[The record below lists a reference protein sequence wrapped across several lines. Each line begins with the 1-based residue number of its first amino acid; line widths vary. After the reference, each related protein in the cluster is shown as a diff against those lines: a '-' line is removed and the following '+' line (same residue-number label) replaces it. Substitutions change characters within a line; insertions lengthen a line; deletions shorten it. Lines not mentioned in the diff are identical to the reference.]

1 VTIPGFGGTLLRPD
15 ENGYDAARAV
25 WNAMHDRRPA
35 LIARPLADQHP
46 ATWRDLA
53 DDTAAAAYG
62 RTIERL
68 QRVKAIYDPE
78 NTFRLNQNITPAA
91 SGPEPATMP

>member
-35 LIARPLADQHP
+35 LIARPRTPQEVADAIAYARAENLLASD
-46 ATWRDLA
+46 A
-53 DDTAAAAYG
+53 
-62 RTIERL
+62 
-68 QRVKAIYDPE
+68 
-78 NTFRLNQNITPAA
+78 
-91 SGPEPATMP
+91 